1 MNKIKLLKNMGLI
14 LLDIGALI
22 LISYNVNYIYNNG
35 INFNIISSTI
45 FIIIMTIFL
54 NLYNKSGK

>member
-1 MNKIKLLKNMGLI
+1 MNKIKSLKNMGLI

-35 INFNIISSTI
+35 INFKIISSTI

>member
-14 LLDIGALI
+14 FLDLGALI

>member
-14 LLDIGALI
+14 FLDLGALI
-22 LISYNVNYIYNNG
+22 LTIYNVNYIYNNG
-35 INFNIISSTI
+35 ISFNIISSTI